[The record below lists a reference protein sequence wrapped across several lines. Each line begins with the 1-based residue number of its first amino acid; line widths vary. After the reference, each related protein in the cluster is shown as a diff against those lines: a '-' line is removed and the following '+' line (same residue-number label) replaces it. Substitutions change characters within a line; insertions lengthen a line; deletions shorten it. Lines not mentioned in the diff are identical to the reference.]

1 MCALQLFLQQ
11 QLPILLPVLLELF
24 SLTLAVLIDPYIR
37 KPHRRYLL
45 VIMLLV
51 YTLIAQN
58 LLDYQLQFS
67 PELIFTRT
75 VVSVYGYCGRPA
87 ILVLF
92 MQLVSSEKRYRLCW
106 ILVGVNALIY
116 CTAFFSDIAISF
128 SSGSFFRGPLG
139 LSCHV
144 LSVFL
149 LVVHLVQVLRKYR
162 DVRKPEAL
170 LPIVSVCIVVAA
182 TVADL
187 RMTQNPFLSFVTIAA
202 VSCSLMYYLWLHL
215 QFVREHEQALMLQQ
229 RVRIMMSQIQPHF
242 LYNTLSTI
250 QALCR
255 IDPEKAFDTL
265 EMFGTYLR
273 QNLDSL
279 DQPHLIPFRKELE
292 HTQVYAEIEQIR
304 FPSIVLEYD
313 IEDDDFSVPP
323 LTVQPLVEN
332 AIRHGVRVREHGRVE
347 ISTATDER
355 WHIITIRDNGKG
367 FDTQAD
373 ADPQKTHIGIGNV
386 RERIESMCAGTLQ
399 IESQPDAGTTVTIR
413 IPRGKETV

>member
-1 MCALQLFLQQ
+1 MCVLQFFLQH
-11 QLPILLPVLLELF
+11 QLPILLPLLLELF
-24 SLTLAVLIDPYIR
+24 GLTLAVLIDPYIR
-37 KPHRRYLL
+37 KSHRRYLL

-51 YTLIAQN
+51 YSLIAQN
-58 LLDYQLQFS
+58 LLDYQLQFY
-67 PELIFTRT
+67 PDLVLART

-92 MQLVSSEKRYRLCW
+92 MQLVSNEKRYRFCW
-106 ILVGVNALIY
+106 ILVAVNALIY

-128 SSGSFFRGPLG
+128 SSGLFFRGPLG

-149 LVVHLVQVLRKYR
+149 LMVHLVQVLRKYNA
-162 DVRKPEAL
+162 VRKPEAL
-170 LPIVSVCIVVAA
+170 LPIISVFAVIAA

-187 RMTQNPFLSFVTIAA
+187 RMTQNPFLSYVTIAA

-229 RVRIMMSQIQPHF
+229 RVKIMMSQIQPHF

-279 DQPHLIPFRKELE
+279 DQPNLIPFRKELE

-304 FPSIVLEYD
+304 FPSIRLEYD
-313 IEDDDFSVPP
+313 IADDDFSVPP

-332 AIRHGVRVREHGRVE
+332 AIRHGVRVRAQGLVE
-347 ISTATDER
+347 IATASDEKN
-355 WHIITIRDNGKG
+355 HFITIWDNGKG
-367 FDTQAD
+367 FDPQAD
-373 ADPQKTHIGIGNV
+373 ADPQQSHIGINNV
-386 RERIESMCAGTLQ
+386 RERIESMCGGSLH
-399 IESQPDAGTTVTIR
+399 IDSHPDAGTTVTIR

>member
-1 MCALQLFLQQ
+1 MKKV
-11 QLPILLPVLLELF
+11 I
-24 SLTLAVLIDPYIR
+24 S
-37 KPHRRYLL
+37 LL
-45 VIMLLV
+45 VIMVLV

-58 LLDYQLQFS
+58 LLDYQLQFY
-67 PELIFTRT
+67 PDLVLAHT

-92 MQLVSSEKRYRLCW
+92 MQLVSNEKRYRLCW

-116 CTAFFSDIAISF
+116 CTAFFSDVAISF
-128 SSGSFFRGPLG
+128 SSGHFFRGPLG

-144 LSVFL
+144 LSAFL
-149 LVVHLVQVLRKYR
+149 LMVHLVQVLRKYR
-162 DVRKPEAL
+162 DKRKPEAL
-170 LPIVSVCIVVAA
+170 LPIVSVFIVIAA

-187 RMTQNPFLSFVTIAA
+187 RTTQNPFLSFVTIAA

-229 RVRIMMSQIQPHF
+229 RVKIMMSQIQPHF

-255 IDPEKAFDTL
+255 VNPEKAFDTL

-279 DQPHLIPFRKELE
+279 DQPNLIPFRKELE

-304 FPSIVLEYD
+304 FPSIRLEYD
-313 IEDDDFSVPP
+313 IADDDFSVPP

-332 AIRHGVRVREHGRVE
+332 AIRHGVRVRAQGLVE
-347 ISTATDER
+347 IATASDEKN
-355 WHIITIRDNGKG
+355 HFITIRDNGKG
-367 FDTQAD
+367 FDPQAD
-373 ADPQKTHIGIGNV
+373 ADPQQSHIGINNV
-386 RERIESMCAGTLQ
+386 RERIESMCGGSLH
-399 IESQPDAGTTVTIR
+399 IDSQLDAGTTVTIR

>member
-1 MCALQLFLQQ
+1 MLQTFLQHH
-11 QLPILLPVLLELF
+11 LPILLPLLLELF
-24 SLTLAVLIDPYIR
+24 ALTLAVLIDPYIR
-37 KPHRRYLL
+37 KPNRRYLL

-51 YTLIAQN
+51 YTLLAQN

-67 PELIFTRT
+67 PSLIWART
-75 VVSVYGYCGRPA
+75 AVSVYGYCGRPA

-92 MQLVSSEKRYRLCW
+92 MQLVGNEKRYRLCW
-106 ILVGVNALIY
+106 ILIAVNALIY
-116 CTAFFSDIAISF
+116 CSAFFSNIAISF
-128 SSGSFFRGPLG
+128 ASGSFIRGPLG

-144 LSVFL
+144 LSIFL
-149 LVVHLVQVLRKYR
+149 LVMHLVQVLRRYNA
-162 DVRKPEAL
+162 VRKPEAL
-170 LPIVSVCIVVAA
+170 LPIVSVFIVIAA

-187 RMTQNPFLSFVTIAA
+187 KMTQNPFLSFVTIAA

-304 FPSIVLEYD
+304 FPSIQLEYK

-323 LTVQPLVEN
+323 LTIQPLVEN
-332 AIRHGVRVREHGRVE
+332 AIRHGVRGCDRGLVQ
-347 ISTATDER
+347 ITARKDARCYT
-355 WHIITIRDNGKG
+355 ITICDNGKG
-367 FDTQAD
+367 FDPSAV
-373 ADPQKTHIGIGNV
+373 DPGQTHIGIQNV
-386 RERIESMCAGTLQ
+386 RERIESMCGGSLH
-399 IESQPDAGTTVTIR
+399 IDSHPDAGTTITIR
-413 IPRGKETV
+413 IPRGKEQP

>member
-1 MCALQLFLQQ
+1 MCVLQFFLQH
-11 QLPILLPVLLELF
+11 QLPILLPLLLELF
-24 SLTLAVLIDPYIR
+24 GLTLAVLIDPYIR
-37 KPHRRYLL
+37 KSHRRYLL

-51 YTLIAQN
+51 YSLIAQN
-58 LLDYQLQFS
+58 LLDYQLQFY
-67 PELIFTRT
+67 PDLVLAHT

-92 MQLVSSEKRYRLCW
+92 MQLVDSNKRYRFCW
-106 ILVGVNALIY
+106 ILVAVNALIY

-128 SSGSFFRGPLG
+128 SSGHFFRGPLG

-149 LVVHLVQVLRKYR
+149 LMVHLVQVLRKYNA
-162 DVRKPEAL
+162 VRKPEAL
-170 LPIVSVCIVVAA
+170 LPIISVFAVIAA

-187 RMTQNPFLSFVTIAA
+187 RMTQNPFLSYVTIAA

-229 RVRIMMSQIQPHF
+229 RVKIMMSQIQPHF

-279 DQPHLIPFRKELE
+279 DQPNLIPFRKELE

-304 FPSIVLEYD
+304 FPSIRLEYD
-313 IEDDDFSVPP
+313 IADDDFSVPP

-332 AIRHGVRVREHGRVE
+332 AIRHGVRVRAQGLVE
-347 ISTATDER
+347 IATASDEKN
-355 WHIITIRDNGKG
+355 HFITIRDNGKG
-367 FDTQAD
+367 FDPQAD
-373 ADPQKTHIGIGNV
+373 ADPQKSHIGINNV
-386 RERIESMCAGTLQ
+386 RERIESMCGGSLH
-399 IESQPDAGTTVTIR
+399 IDSQPDAGTTVTIR